1 MFLNPGNSET
11 SKTTTYK
18 VVLPFYGY
26 AAVAF
31 LVGTLLLLISATDIT
46 NHYFQ
51 PHSLAITHVMALGWG
66 TMVILGASHQLVPVL
81 IEGRLYSNKLAYISF
96 ILAALGIPLLV
107 YGFYVFNMGLP
118 TQCGG
123 ILICLAITTYLVN
136 LAMSMIK
143 SGHENVH
150 AFSVFTAAIW
160 LLTTTIVGLLLVYN
174 FSYPLFS
181 NNSLAYLPLHA
192 HIGIIG
198 WFLLLV
204 TGIGSRLIPM
214 FLISKY
220 NNQKQLWWVYWLI
233 NGGLLFFILDFLYT
247 QSRVVLTISVLTV
260 AAAII
265 LFGNYCYCAYQQRI
279 RKKVDE
285 QMKVSL
291 LSVLMMILPVIFL
304 LAIIVVMAWSENENI
319 NLVISYGFIIFFGW
333 ITAIILG
340 MTFKTLP
347 FIIWNKVYHRLAGK
361 GKAPNPK
368 DLFSH
373 NVFKYMAV
381 AYILGFVLFVAGI
394 LFTNTIIL
402 QVAAVFLLLTAV
414 LYNFNVI
421 KLLIHKAGEV

>member
-1 MFLNPGNSET
+1 M
-11 SKTTTYK
+11 K
-18 VVLPFYGY
+18 
-26 AAVAF
+26 
-31 LVGTLLLLISATDIT
+31 
-46 NHYFQ
+46 
-51 PHSLAITHVMALGWG
+51 
-66 TMVILGASHQLVPVL
+66 
-81 IEGRLYSNKLAYISF
+81 
-96 ILAALGIPLLV
+96 
-107 YGFYVFNMGLP
+107 
-118 TQCGG
+118 
-123 ILICLAITTYLVN
+123 
-136 LAMSMIK
+136 
-143 SGHENVH
+143 
-150 AFSVFTAAIW
+150 
-160 LLTTTIVGLLLVYN
+160 IVGLLLVYN

-361 GKAPNPK
+361 GKEPNPK
-368 DLFSH
+368 YLFSH